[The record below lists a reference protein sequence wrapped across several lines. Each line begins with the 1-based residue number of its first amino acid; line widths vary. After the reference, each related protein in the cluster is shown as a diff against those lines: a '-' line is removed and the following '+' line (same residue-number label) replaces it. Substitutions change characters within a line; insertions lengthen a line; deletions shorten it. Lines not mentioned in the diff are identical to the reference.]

1 MVNNILAVA
10 FGGAFGSLLRYG
22 VGLYIAHILPS
33 HSYIATVLVNIV
45 GSFLIGSLFAW
56 FALRPESSDL
66 MRLLLI
72 TGFLGG
78 FTTFSTFSLDT
89 LRLIS
94 DGESMHALLYIG
106 VTLCCGLLAA
116 LFGIILVK
124 FYL

>member
-1 MVNNILAVA
+1 MVNSLLAVA
-10 FGGAFGSLLRYG
+10 FGGALGSLLRYG
-22 VGLYIAHILPS
+22 VGLCIAHIWPP

-45 GSFLIGSLFAW
+45 GSFLVGSLFAW

-78 FTTFSTFSLDT
+78 FTTFSAFSLDA

-94 DGESMHALLYIG
+94 DGESMNALLYMG
-106 VTLCCGLLAA
+106 VTLCCGLLAT
-116 LFGIILVK
+116 LLGIILIK